1 VNASDLIE
9 MDAKKDSSL
18 LTKESLAPLFAG
30 VSGGALSTVLLFPL
44 DIIKVRLQVNEESR
58 SVGEAG
64 LSNNKHR
71 LGSLRVFRGIVKHE
85 GMIGLYQGLTPA
97 LVGSAVAW
105 GGYFFI
111 YEGFKQRLKTYK
123 GSLPNGSPTLTSL
136 DNFGVAC
143 SAGAVM
149 VFTTNPLWL
158 IKLRM
163 QLQMKQAAEQL
174 NASHTHYNGIFHAAR
189 TIVKEEGYWAL
200 YKGAGPALLLTAHGG
215 VQFVVYEFLRKH
227 FHVSRTQRDTSDSYQ
242 SILERLEKSL
252 GYLTMGAASKM

>member
-1 VNASDLIE
+1 MNASDLIE
-9 MDAKKDSSL
+9 MDAKKNSRL

-30 VSGGALSTVLLFPL
+30 ISGGAVSTVLLFPL
-44 DIIKVRLQVNEESR
+44 DIIKVRLQVNEDSR
-58 SVGEAG
+58 SVSQAG
-64 LSNNKHR
+64 FSNNKHR
-71 LGSLRVFRGIVKHE
+71 LGSWRMLRGIVKHE

-97 LVGSAVAW
+97 LIGSAVSW
-105 GGYFFI
+105 GGYFFL
-111 YEGFKQRLKTYK
+111 YEDFKQRLKSHK

-136 DNFGVAC
+136 DNFQLAC

-149 VFTTNPLWL
+149 VFITNPVWL

-174 NASHTHYNGIFHAAR
+174 NAAHTHYNSMSHAAR
-189 TIVKEEGYWAL
+189 TIVKEEGLWAL
-200 YKGAGPALLLTAHGG
+200 YKGVGPALLLTAHGG
-215 VQFVVYEFLRKH
+215 VQFVVYEYLRKH

-242 SILERLEKSL
+242 SILERLEKSF

>member
-1 VNASDLIE
+1 MDAPEFIE
-9 MDAKKDSSL
+9 MDATKDSRL

-30 VSGGALSTVLLFPL
+30 ISGGSVSTVLLFPL

-58 SVGEAG
+58 SLREGG
-64 LSNNKHR
+64 FSNNKRR
-71 LGSLRVFRGIVKHE
+71 LGSLQVFRGIVKHE

-97 LVGSAVAW
+97 LVGSAVSW
-105 GGYFFI
+105 GGYFFL
-111 YEGFKQRLKTYK
+111 YEDFKQRLKTHK
-123 GSLPNGSPTLTSL
+123 GSLPNGSPTLTSF
-136 DNFGVAC
+136 DNFQLAC

-149 VFTTNPLWL
+149 VFMTNPVWL

-174 NASHTHYNGIFHAAR
+174 NATHTHYNGMFHAAR
-189 TIVKEEGYWAL
+189 TIVKEEGVWSL
-200 YKGAGPALLLTAHGG
+200 YKGVGPALLLTTHGG

-242 SILERLEKSL
+242 SVLERLEKSL
-252 GYLTMGAASKM
+252 GYLTMGAVSKM